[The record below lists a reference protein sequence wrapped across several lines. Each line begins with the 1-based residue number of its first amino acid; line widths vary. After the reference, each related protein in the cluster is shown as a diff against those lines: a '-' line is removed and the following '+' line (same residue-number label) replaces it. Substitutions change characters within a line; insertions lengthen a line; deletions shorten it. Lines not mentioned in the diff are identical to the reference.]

1 MTAVVTPSALV
12 AARALIERRLGLRLA
27 VHQEAG
33 LSAALQDLIA
43 KRPRIGPEHA
53 FDRLSVDSVD
63 GVDWQR
69 VVTRVT
75 VGETS
80 FFRHREWFEAI
91 ETSVLLPL
99 VATRRAQGRRSA
111 ALWSVG
117 CATGEEPYT
126 LAMILRRILP
136 DVADWNLLIQA
147 SDVNAAAL
155 AYAGQG
161 IYRDWSMREIDATTR
176 DTHFTRRRD
185 KTFQLHANIREMVR
199 FEFMNLADFASATGS
214 PSGFDLILCR
224 NVLMY
229 FPPETQRRIAV
240 RLMEA
245 LAPGGWIATSP
256 AEASAELFRPLRAVN
271 VPDAILFRRD
281 DGGYAVRSPAVE
293 APPTRPALAEA
304 PLPQAVIS
312 DDRKPRPIDRARRLA
327 DEGRH
332 HEARMLCE
340 AILAADPLSDEGY
353 ALLAVVH
360 AEAGELDAAIQAARQ
375 CLYLRPT
382 CPDIAFL
389 QANLLMRAGKRESG
403 ARLMR
408 RVLRELEAVPDLEVV
423 RPTDG
428 MTARAMRELVR
439 RSLADTAFG
448 ENESD
453 DESATSQV

>member
-1 MTAVVTPSALV
+1 
-12 AARALIERRLGLRLA
+12 
-27 VHQEAG
+27 
-33 LSAALQDLIA
+33 
-43 KRPRIGPEHA
+43 
-53 FDRLSVDSVD
+53 VD
-63 GVDWQR
+63 GADWQR

-91 ETSVLLPL
+91 EASVLVPL
-99 VATRRAQGRRSA
+99 VAMRRAQGRRSA

-126 LAMILRRILP
+126 LAMILRRMLP
-136 DVADWNLLIQA
+136 DVADWNFLIQA
-147 SDVNAAAL
+147 SDLNTAAL
-155 AYAGQG
+155 AYAGRG

-176 DTHFTRRRD
+176 DRHFTRRRD

-199 FEFMNLADFASATGS
+199 FEFMNLADFAAMRGA
-214 PSGFDLILCR
+214 PGGFDLILCR

-240 RLMEA
+240 RLIES
-245 LAPGGWIATSP
+245 LVPGGWIATSP
-256 AEASAELFRPLRAVN
+256 AEASAELFRPLQAVN

-281 DGGYAVRSPAVE
+281 DGGYAVRPPVVQIPPARATIGV
-293 APPTRPALAEA
+293 A
-304 PLPQAVIS
+304 PLPPAAIPV
-312 DDRKPRPIDRARRLA
+312 DRQPRPIDRARRLA

-332 HEARMLCE
+332 DEARMACE
-340 AILAADPLSDEGY
+340 AILASDPLSDEGY

-360 AEAGELDAAIQAARQ
+360 AEAGVTDAAIRAARQ
-375 CLYLRPT
+375 CLYLKPS

-389 QANLLMRAGKRESG
+389 QANLLVRVGKREAG

-408 RVLRELEAVPDLEVV
+408 RILSELEGVPDFEIV
-423 RPTDG
+423 RPADG

-439 RSLADTAFG
+439 SSLADMAFG

-453 DESATSQV
+453 DESVPSQV